1 MEIYGRSTQTN
12 YADTDKRSLRQGALN
27 STAPD
32 RGWTL

>member
-1 MEIYGRSTQTN
+1 MEIYGRSTQTI

-32 RGWTL
+32 RAWTL